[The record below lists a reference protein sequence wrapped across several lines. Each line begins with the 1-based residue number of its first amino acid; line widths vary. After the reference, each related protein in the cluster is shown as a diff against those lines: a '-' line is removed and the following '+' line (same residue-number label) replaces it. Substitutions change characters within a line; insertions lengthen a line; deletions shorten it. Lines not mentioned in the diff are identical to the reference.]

1 MMRAAKLPHIAQ
13 ATKTPLPPPMPRAF
27 PKIRPIGYDG
37 DGLPCIFAAMGPSIA
52 ADMALTDRDARL
64 MDLSVV
70 VPVRNE
76 AENIAP
82 LVAEIRAALDGNLDY
97 EIIYVDDGSSDD
109 TVQRLRRA
117 AAEFPRLHVIRH
129 ARSCG
134 QSAALWTGA
143 RRARAPWIG
152 TLDGDGQN
160 DPADLLRLWREAR
173 VAEAPAG
180 LALVM
185 GQRAERHDSWWRRVA
200 SRVAN
205 GVRARLLRDNTRDT
219 GCGLKILRREA
230 YLAMPYFDHMH
241 RFLPALARRHGGE
254 VIWLPVSHRPRRAG
268 QSKYGVFDRLWV
280 GIVDLFGVLWLLRR
294 ANTPHIIEDDPS

>member
-1 MMRAAKLPHIAQ
+1 
-13 ATKTPLPPPMPRAF
+13 
-27 PKIRPIGYDG
+27 
-37 DGLPCIFAAMGPSIA
+37 
-52 ADMALTDRDARL
+52 

-82 LVAEIRAALDGNLDY
+82 LVAEIRAALDGHLDY
-97 EIIYVDDGSSDD
+97 EVIYVDDGSSDE
-109 TVQRLRRA
+109 TVARLRRA
-117 AAEFPRLHVIRH
+117 AAEFPRLRVIRH
-129 ARSCG
+129 QRSCG

-143 RRARAPWIG
+143 QRARAPWIG

-160 DPADLLRLWREAR
+160 NPADLLRLWREAR
-173 VAEAPAG
+173 IPEAPAR

-185 GQRAERHDSWWRRVA
+185 GQRTERHDSRWRRLA
-200 SRVAN
+200 SRIAN
-205 GVRARLLRDNTRDT
+205 GVRSRLLRDNTRDT

-241 RFLPALARRHGGE
+241 RFLPALARRHGGDI
-254 VIWLPVSHRPRRAG
+254 VWLPVSHRPRRAG
-268 QSKYGVFDRLWV
+268 RSNYGVFDRLWV

-294 ANTPHIIEDDPS
+294 ADLPRIIEDDPS